1 MIAHEYGTDKINY
14 GLITFDMEA
23 TIEIP
28 FSSKIDSAEDL
39 KFLIDV
45 IPVET
50 GGPAIDKALEAAK
63 TLFGGE
69 GVRYDAQK
77 VLVLMVD
84 KTSSGDDE
92 AARKTAME
100 LTRSGVIIIAVAV
113 GVEIVDHSGLK
124 NISSTPGNVV
134 TTNTSEK
141 PDEVGKKIID
151 KTGK

>member
-134 TTNTSEK
+134 TTNTTEK